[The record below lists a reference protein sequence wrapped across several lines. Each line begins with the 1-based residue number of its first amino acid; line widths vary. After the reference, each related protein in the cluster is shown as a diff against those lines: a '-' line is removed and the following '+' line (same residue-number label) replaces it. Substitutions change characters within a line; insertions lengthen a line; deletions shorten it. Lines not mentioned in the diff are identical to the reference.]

1 MHTSIDYT
9 KHHFDHPLE
18 NIAQRM
24 SGRVFDFGD
33 DEQEYDLASFNL
45 YHCDVLRCFELSC
58 DLSEMLVDAW
68 SDIDC
73 LRVFFEPEEVLYNF
87 IYIEE
92 ILVQPQYRR
101 QGITRRVVE
110 HIGRLWA
117 ELPLVLKAFPMHDMA
132 DKYTPED
139 LEKWYETLGFKRI
152 PGIDTSEHLLM
163 MREAAD
169 LDRFE
174 QQQGG

>member
-1 MHTSIDYT
+1 MFTSINYT
-9 KHHFDHPLE
+9 KFHDAHELE
-18 NIAQRM
+18 DLAHRM

-33 DEQEYDLASFNL
+33 DEKEHDLASFSL
-45 YHCDVLRCFELSC
+45 YHCDVHRCYELGC
-58 DLSEMLVDAW
+58 DLVEMLVDSW

-73 LRVFFEPEEVLYNF
+73 LRPYLEPEDVIQNF

-92 ILVQPQYRR
+92 IHVQPQYRR

-110 HIGRLWA
+110 HIGRLWS
-117 ELPLVLKAFPMHDMA
+117 EQPLVIKAFPMHDMA

-163 MREAAD
+163 MRDAVDQLRYE
-169 LDRFE
+169 
-174 QQQGG
+174 

>member
-1 MHTSIDYT
+1 MFTSINYT
-9 KHHFDHPLE
+9 RQHHKGELE
-18 NIAQRM
+18 DLAQRM

-45 YHCDVLRCFELSC
+45 YHCDVHRCFELGC

-73 LRVFFEPEEVLYNF
+73 LRPFFEPEEVLSNF
-87 IYIEE
+87 IHIEE
-92 ILVQPQYRR
+92 IHVQPQYRR

-117 ELPLVLKAFPMHDMA
+117 ELPLVLKAFPQHDMY

-163 MREAAD
+163 MRDAVD
-169 LDRFE
+169 QYLFE
-174 QQQGG
+174 